1 MLSYREM
8 NISEAERISEIDAA
22 CYIKRA
28 WRMNRKT
35 GEYEL
40 TEINWTD
47 ESLPN
52 GFEWHLDHFKKTIQG
67 GGKSIGCF
75 DDDTLV
81 GYATIDSKVFGQK
94 ERYVLLDQLFVSNHY
109 RNNGIGRKL
118 VALCAEQAGLF
129 GADKIYLCTGSSEDT
144 IAFYKKLGCRAATEI
159 DKELFKEDPNDIQLE
174 LAIVNFILRDK

>member
-22 CYIKRA
+22 YYIRNA
-28 WRMNRKT
+28 WRMNRTT

-40 TEINWTD
+40 AEINWTD

-52 GFEWHLDHFKKTIQG
+52 GFEWHLDHFTKTIQG
-67 GGKSIGCF
+67 GKAFGCF

-81 GYATIDSKVFGQK
+81 GYATIDSRVFGQK
-94 ERYVLLDQLFVSNHY
+94 GRYVLLDQLFVSKHY
-109 RNNGIGRKL
+109 RNNGIGKTL

-129 GADKIYLCTGSSEDT
+129 GADKIYLCAGSSEDT
-144 IAFYKKLGCRAATEI
+144 IAFYKKLGCKAAAEI
-159 DKELFKEDPNDIQLE
+159 DKKLFEEDPNDIQLE
-174 LAIVNFILRDK
+174 LDIVDFILRDK